1 MSNFSFSHSVFKGH
15 ILQTRK
21 KPGLVW
27 ERVNRS
33 LSEFICPNRW
43 KTANVILIFKKD
55 DKSSLTNYRPV
66 SLLSC
71 CGKLLERLI
80 FKHMYNCFL
89 DNNLNKYQSGF
100 LPKHSTTFQLVDIF
114 HHVCQSFDN
123 KQFSC
128 MVFCDISKAFDRVW
142 HKGLLFKLEQN
153 GIEGNLP
160 WWLSIYLSK
169 RKVVLQSATSS
180 HKPRTASV
188 PQGSVLGSLLFLIYV
203 NDITLSLTR
212 IFADDSPFYYSAS
225 SIRDIEGIINH
236 DLNLISSW
244 AKQWLV
250 TFNPN
255 KTEAILFFF
264 FFFLKPYDQLPNLKS
279 QNTNVTF
286 VENHKHLG
294 LTISRNGQ
302 WNAHVENTLK
312 SASYVLG
319 IVRKLRF
326 KVNRKSLNTSCL
338 APIVE
343 YFSIVWDGCS
353 DACAESLQKKTRL
366 PELSL
371 VSIAVSL
378 ENLFVECGWQTLKD
392 RCQVQKMF
400 SCIKPRDKWFR
411 NILLT

>member
-33 LSEFICPNRW
+33 LSECIFPNRW
-43 KTANVILIFKKD
+43 KTANVIPIFKKG

-80 FKHMYNCFL
+80 FKHMYNFFL
-89 DNNLNKYQSGF
+89 DNNLCKYQSGF

-114 HHVCQSFDN
+114 HHICQSFDN

-142 HKGLLFKLEQN
+142 HKGLFSKLEQN

-160 WWLSIYLSK
+160 WWLSNYLSK
-169 RKVVLQSATSS
+169 RKQKVVLQSATSS

-212 IFADDSPFYYSAS
+212 LFADDSPFYYSAS

-264 FFFLKPYDQLPNLKS
+264 FFLKPYDQLPNLKS

-302 WNAHVENTLK
+302 WNAHVENILK

-338 APIVE
+338 APILE

-353 DACAESLQKKTRL
+353 DACAESLQKKNEAAGIVAGVNRCLPRKFIRGVWMADSERQVSSSKNVFMYKTTRQMV
-366 PELSL
+366 P
-371 VSIAVSL
+371 
-378 ENLFVECGWQTLKD
+378 
-392 RCQVQKMF
+392 
-400 SCIKPRDKWFR
+400 
-411 NILLT
+411 